1 MWEIRGSKQAF
12 LPCSRMTRDAPAGA
26 RMGVEFDPAA
36 KATKGIKRGESN
48 TMLPFLKRVLEN
60 NSTITKLNIS
70 SKAARCNKSC
80 CYFYAYVRVRL
91 LTRFAIQAMIL
102 DQRVYLSYRLRWKP
116 TPPSPSWT
124 FQVKL
129 LVMRPAAYARVRLLT
144 CIDDQEISSGLREH
158 VSYSVQ

>member
-1 MWEIRGSKQAF
+1 
-12 LPCSRMTRDAPAGA
+12 MTREAAAGA
-26 RMGVEFDPAA
+26 RMGVERDPVA
-36 KATKGIKRGESN
+36 KAIKRGESN

-80 CYFYAYVRVRL
+80 CYFYAYVRARL
-91 LTRFAIQAMIL
+91 LTRFAVQAMIL

-129 LVMRPAAYARVRLLT
+129 LAMKPAAVL
-144 CIDDQEISSGLREH
+144 CGGLCLRAFADAH
-158 VSYSVQ
+158 